1 MLMWLTII
9 YNELIKFCSESYQT
23 LNPKTGDELKY
34 PYLTYD
40 HHDVPGEPGQFSSYI
55 DIEVFDNKGSNKLPL
70 EQLTQ
75 NISDHFERGYFTN
88 EKYAIQSEFMNN
100 KPIPTQS
107 TVVSRRLIQ
116 IKLKIDRRI

>member
-1 MLMWLTII
+1 MWLAII
-9 YNELIKFCSESYQT
+9 YNELIKLCAESYQT
-23 LNPKTGDELKY
+23 LNPKSDDELKY

-40 HHDVPGEPGQFSSYI
+40 HHDIPGEPGQFGSYL

-70 EQLTQ
+70 ETLAQ
-75 NISDHFERGYFTN
+75 NISDNFERGYFTN
-88 EKYAIQSEFMNN
+88 EDYTIQSEFISN
-100 KPIPTQS
+100 KSIPTQS